1 MIYISLLFAVII
13 AVADQIIKVWAL
25 DNLSVGQTRDF
36 IILDGEKVLGLTL
49 HFNDGA
55 VFGSFSGMRVLL
67 IILPIV
73 MIAFCLWVMFK
84 RKITKPF
91 PILLFGA
98 IIGGGLGNLIDRIFR
113 GGEVVDYLDVQM
125 FDFAIFN
132 FADCFITVGCI
143 LMAVYLIF
151 FDKELFP
158 DETAQTIAG
167 ADLIDVSSVAYE
179 DIDKDAG
186 Q

>member
-1 MIYISLLFAVII
+1 MVYISILFAALIAFFDQVIKFWVI
-13 AVADQIIKVWAL
+13 
-25 DNLSVGQTRDF
+25 DNLELGQTRDF
-36 IILDGEKVLGLTL
+36 IVIGGEKVLGLTL

-55 VFGSFSGMRVLL
+55 VFGSFSGMRILL

-73 MIAFCLWVMFK
+73 MIAICLYIMFK
-84 RKITKPF
+84 RKITNPF
-91 PILLFGA
+91 PIMLFGA

-113 GGEVVDYLDVQM
+113 GGEVIDYFDVQI

-151 FDKELFP
+151 FDKELFAEENGEDTLP
-158 DETAQTIAG
+158 SQDIE
-167 ADLIDVSSVAYE
+167 VSSVAFE
-179 DIDKDAG
+179 DFENNAD
-186 Q
+186 